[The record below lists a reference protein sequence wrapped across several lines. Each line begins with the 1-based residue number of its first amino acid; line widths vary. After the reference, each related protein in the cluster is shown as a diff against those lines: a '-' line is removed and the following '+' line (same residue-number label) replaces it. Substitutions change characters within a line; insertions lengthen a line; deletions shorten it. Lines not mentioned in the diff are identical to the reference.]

1 MAQMVQ
7 FCEKPLDLKMDKIES
22 LLSKYIIPSQPRP
35 TQTPTQ
41 LNIMSGNAEILK
53 LLKAL
58 SKDMAEMKL
67 AVKELQEDNASSAV
81 NAEKMYKI
89 LNAKFDMFKNLETQ
103 SREQVQPAASTRKP
117 TRPAF
122 FKQLFL
128 DDRDKHLNVL
138 YTQEEI
144 DAAFQE
150 KEVLAK
156 KKEAD
161 RISKVVTILY
171 TRHIKANSPEG
182 RASAFA
188 SIYEQTFAK

>member
-1 MAQMVQ
+1 
-7 FCEKPLDLKMDKIES
+7 
-22 LLSKYIIPSQPRP
+22 
-35 TQTPTQ
+35 
-41 LNIMSGNAEILK
+41 MSANAEILS
-53 LLKAL
+53 LLKTLA
-58 SKDMAEMKL
+58 KDMEEMKI

-81 NAEKMYKI
+81 GAEKMYKT

-103 SREQVQPAASTRKP
+103 SREQIQPTAAARKP

-128 DDRDKHLNVL
+128 EEREKHLNVL

-150 KEVLAK
+150 KEVVSK
-156 KKEAD
+156 KKEAE
-161 RISKVVTILY
+161 RITKVVTILY

-188 SIYEQTFAK
+188 SLYEQAYPK